1 MKPDMGIFMIKS
13 KVTNKVYLEVT
24 PNLKGKI
31 NSARFQLKAGSHP
44 HKELQQDWSR
54 EGEANFT
61 IEILEKLNYDKD
73 ESKTDYS
80 GELEVLEFLWK
91 EKLLK
96 HNIELYNK

>member
-1 MKPDMGIFMIKS
+1 MKPDMGIFMVKS
-13 KVTNKVYLEVT
+13 KVTNKVFLEVT
-24 PNLKGKI
+24 GNLKGKI
-31 NSARFQLKAGSHP
+31 NSTRFQLNAGSHP
-44 HKELQQDWSR
+44 NKELQRDWSR

-96 HNIELYNK
+96 QNVELYTK